1 MPTLAVRLPAAS
13 AARDPTIAEA
23 LAVMLDVRLGA
34 DRDRVRSLLTD
45 THVADENELV
55 ALAQQLHS
63 LRQEVLSG
71 KR

>member
-1 MPTLAVRLPAAS
+1 MGGVRAD
-13 AARDPTIAEA
+13 DPEA

-34 DRDRVRSLLTD
+34 DRNRVRALLID
-45 THVADENELV
+45 APVADEDELV

-63 LRQEVLSG
+63 LREEVLSG